1 MLFGNPLATER
12 VEGRARMLSSKI
24 KFIATSFP
32 LVLLLSVSALANT
45 CNNFSSYTC
54 AQTTPNTVHI
64 LGQGPTNSSVG
75 TTGGLITGNSFGVQ
89 MMGNSSASDII
100 IAAYFNGA
108 PGGTL
113 NGQSFTSTGIFPE
126 SAAIGAITTTLG
138 ALNIPISST
147 PSYGYVDL
155 HTSLAAN
162 TTLTVN
168 VAGLPVGTVIYGLA
182 LNPVTTCS
190 HGKHGSTT
198 CTTSDF
204 ITNITPNSEAGMIGS
219 TVPEPGT
226 LALFGTGLLSLTG
239 VVRRRL
245 FS

>member
-1 MLFGNPLATER
+1 MVSRTL
-12 VEGRARMLSSKI
+12 
-24 KFIATSFP
+24 KFFATSFP
-32 LVLLLSVSALANT
+32 LLLLLSVSALANT
-45 CNNFSSYTC
+45 CNNFASYTC
-54 AQTTPNTVHI
+54 ARTTPNTVHI

-75 TTGGLITGNSFGVQ
+75 TTSGLITGTSFGVQ
-89 MMGNSSASDII
+89 MMGNGSASDVIMV
-100 IAAYFNGA
+100 AYFNGA
-108 PGGTL
+108 MGGTL
-113 NGQSFTSTGIFPE
+113 NGQSFSSLSGFPE
-126 SAAIGAITTTLG
+126 GAAVGAITTTLG

-162 TTLTVN
+162 ATLTVN

-182 LNPVTTCS
+182 VNPVTTCS

-198 CTTSDF
+198 CTTSNF
-204 ITNITPNSEAGMIGS
+204 ITNITPNSEAGMVGA

-226 LALFGTGLLSLTG
+226 LSLLGTGLLGLAG
-239 VVRRRL
+239 MIRRRY